1 MRRPPTPSEQQRID
15 QSRRPRSR
23 TELANGFTGHRPSCT
38 HTVVSRSDWPRPAD
52 EDRRPQKKT
61 FKTACGHGDKS
72 KHRDLNDHK
81 VSQQRRPEKEEISDI
96 SEKVKQ
102 EEGMVS
108 AGSHEPSEL
117 SENNVQC
124 IEVDGVEHRGC
135 QVVDGGEC
143 YGCHL
148 HENTS
153 IAHSSTSTP
162 SVSSCTVENTSDHIV
177 VDECKYIE
185 VNAALRE
192 AIQSTAKTPQEADFL
207 RAVLQQVD
215 IHQFQ
220 NKQCKSP
227 GVADIGRSI
236 PSPEIVSKP
245 LGLLGML
252 NVFEAE
258 DMELLVNERE
268 WEDVEFEVALDS
280 GSIVNVCH
288 PDDCPGYAI
297 TESAG
302 SRAGQNFVVGD
313 GGRLPNM
320 GEWNLNL
327 EAPKQQGVN
336 TVSSIFQVAK
346 VTRPLMSVGHICDQG
361 LNVTFGAVYAIVRD
375 AENTEVC
382 RFTRGPSGLYTAKM
396 KLKAPFGRQGS

>member
-1 MRRPPTPSEQQRID
+1 M
-15 QSRRPRSR
+15 
-23 TELANGFTGHRPSCT
+23 
-38 HTVVSRSDWPRPAD
+38 D
-52 EDRRPQKKT
+52 ER
-61 FKTACGHGDKS
+61 
-72 KHRDLNDHK
+72 
-81 VSQQRRPEKEEISDI
+81 
-96 SEKVKQ
+96 
-102 EEGMVS
+102 
-108 AGSHEPSEL
+108 
-117 SENNVQC
+117 
-124 IEVDGVEHRGC
+124 
-135 QVVDGGEC
+135 
-143 YGCHL
+143 
-148 HENTS
+148 
-153 IAHSSTSTP
+153 
-162 SVSSCTVENTSDHIV
+162 
-177 VDECKYIE
+177 KYIE

-215 IHQFQ
+215 IHRFQ
-220 NKQCKSP
+220 NRQCRSP
-227 GVADIGRSI
+227 GVADI
-236 PSPEIVSKP
+236 
-245 LGLLGML
+245 GML

-268 WEDVEFEVALDS
+268 WEDVQFEVALDS

-327 EAPKQQGVN
+327 EAPKHQGVN
-336 TVSSIFQVAK
+336 MVSSIFQVAK

-375 AENTEVC
+375 AENNEVC
-382 RFTRGPSGLYTAKM
+382 RFTRGTSGLDTAKM